1 MRHLKPVSCIG
12 AALLLLPSLGA
23 AQVPAMPGT
32 PPAPPAAPPAA
43 AAPAA
48 SAAQPLPAT
57 PGTPPPPPS
66 RWTATQ
72 VREAFDLADSDSNG
86 ELTRAES
93 QQLRIMPRSF
103 EDMDQNKNG
112 VVDRSEYEGSVFR

>member
-1 MRHLKPVSCIG
+1 MRYLKLAHLVAA
-12 AALLLLPSLGA
+12 AALLLLPSVAA

-32 PPAPPAAPPAA
+32 PPAPPVTPPA
-43 AAPAA
+43 PATV
-48 SAAQPLPAT
+48 QPLPAA
-57 PGTPPPPPS
+57 PGLPPPPPA

-72 VREAFDLADSDSNG
+72 IREAFDLADSNSNG

-93 QQLRIMPRSF
+93 QQLRILPRSF

-112 VVDRSEYEGSVFR
+112 VLDRSEYERGVFR